1 MGSRQDTKS
10 CVAAAFP
17 GSVSL
22 IERAYR
28 KNGSFRDLCRD
39 YRKCAEALEGWRRSE
54 DQASSSRSREY
65 AELLNE
71 LSREIASWLEAME
84 NGSTPPG
91 RGVPR

>member
-10 CVAAAFP
+10 CVAVAFP

-28 KNGSFRDLCRD
+28 EDSSFRSLCRD
-39 YRKCAEALEGWRRSE
+39 YRTCAEVLESWRRSDDE
-54 DQASSSRSREY
+54 ASSSRSREY
-65 AELLNE
+65 AELLSE
-71 LSREIASWLEAME
+71 LGREIASWLEAME
-84 NGSTPPG
+84 KGSTIPG

>member
-39 YRKCAEALEGWRRSE
+39 YRKCAAALEGWRGSNDDESPER
-54 DQASSSRSREY
+54 AREY
-65 AELLNE
+65 AELLSQLE
-71 LSREIASWLEAME
+71 SEIEVFLESME
-84 NGSTPPG
+84 NDSTPVR
-91 RGVPR
+91 RGGLE

>member
-1 MGSRQDTKS
+1 MGSRKDTKS

-28 KNGSFRDLCRD
+28 ENSSFRDLCRD
-39 YRKCAEALEGWRRSE
+39 YRTCAEVLEGWRRSGDE
-54 DQASSSRSREY
+54 ASSSRSREY

-71 LSREIASWLEAME
+71 LSCEIASWLEAME

-91 RGVPR
+91 RGGPR